1 MPVKPQNQIVV
12 VDGKAIVA
20 KRISRSEAMEKAEMY
35 VVKNLPKYLKKIHQL
50 AMGIMAVKETKDGP
64 MGYSIP
70 PNQSA
75 LEYLVDRGLG
85 RIPQRHEITGQE
97 GGPMEFIPWMPA
109 GIGEVI
115 DAKVVS
121 NVPSDPSDAAVDANW
136 TEQGEEQEG

>member
-20 KRISRSEAMEKAEMY
+20 KRISRSEAMEKSEMY

-50 AMGIMAVKETKDGP
+50 AMGILAIKDTKDGP
-64 MGYSIP
+64 MVYSIP

-85 RIPQRHEITGQE
+85 RIPQRHEITGE
-97 GGPMEFIPWMPA
+97 GGGAIEVIPWLPA
-109 GIGEVI
+109 SSVEVI
-115 DAKVVS
+115 DATIIPEVS
-121 NVPSDPSDAAVDANW
+121 NNATDVQLEDGSYRS
-136 TEQGEEQEG
+136 EQGKE